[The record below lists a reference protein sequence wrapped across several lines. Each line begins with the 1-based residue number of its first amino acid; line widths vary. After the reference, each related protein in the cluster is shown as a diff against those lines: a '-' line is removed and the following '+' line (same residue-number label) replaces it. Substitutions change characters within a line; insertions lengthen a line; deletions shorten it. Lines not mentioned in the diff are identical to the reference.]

1 MLLLWT
7 WYKTNTGGVDMTTL
21 FSILILASSISLI
34 VSVLSQEGS
43 REGLGTIGGN
53 APDSSWGK
61 NRGTSKQ
68 AMLKKVTIVSAI
80 FFIISAVALA
90 A

>member
-1 MLLLWT
+1 
-7 WYKTNTGGVDMTTL
+7 MTTL

-43 REGLGTIGGN
+43 REGIGTIGGN

-68 AMLKKVTIVSAI
+68 SMLRKVTIVSAI